1 MLRFD
6 CKYGI
11 SIYSQVKDEMEQECS
26 WKIESLDQITIGSL
40 DPNYC
45 AILDLSLH
53 LEHSTL
59 EINQQDG
66 TPLLFN
72 ISKRRIRA
80 LFEEITTQP
89 DFPLSQTLHPIGTH
103 FIRKLPATY
112 ARRNGCSKDDVD
124 ARGRWKSN
132 NRIVDTYIDCLIPF
146 PDAKVASIL
155 YIAGPIK
162 YVV

>member
-1 MLRFD
+1 M
-6 CKYGI
+6 
-11 SIYSQVKDEMEQECS
+11 
-26 WKIESLDQITIGSL
+26 
-40 DPNYC
+40 DPKNFI
-45 AILDLSLH
+45 ILALSLH

-59 EINQQDG
+59 EINDQDG
-66 TPLLFN
+66 KPLLFS